1 MGRKLGK
8 MAKMVNMKVEG
19 NGGLEKMEARAKG
32 WRLTGETRKG
42 RRLKEPNLEKAE
54 IERV

>member
-1 MGRKLGK
+1 

-19 NGGLEKMEARAKG
+19 NGGFKKMEARAKG
-32 WRLTGETRKG
+32 RRLAGETGKG
-42 RRLKEPNLEKAE
+42 RRLKEPNLEKAK

>member
-1 MGRKLGK
+1 

-19 NGGLEKMEARAKG
+19 NGGFKKMEARAKG
-32 WRLTGETRKG
+32 WRLAGETRKG
-42 RRLKEPNLEKAE
+42 RRLKELNLAKAK

>member
-1 MGRKLGK
+1 

-19 NGGLEKMEARAKG
+19 NGGFKKMKARAKG

-42 RRLKEPNLEKAE
+42 RRLKEPNLAKAE
-54 IERV
+54 IERA